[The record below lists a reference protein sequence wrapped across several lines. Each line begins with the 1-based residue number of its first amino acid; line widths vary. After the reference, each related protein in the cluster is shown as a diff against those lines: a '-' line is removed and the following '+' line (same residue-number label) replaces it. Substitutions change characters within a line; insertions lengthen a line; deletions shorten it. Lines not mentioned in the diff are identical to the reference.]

1 MDQCR
6 HTLEQHNWNIEV
18 LLQTPCGASPV
29 PELNQVVWAGFLPV
43 RPHPLTPEFAL
54 VTFYESILIL
64 LESWLGNTQQSS
76 YSCKQSLAW
85 HRTFLQCDVQA
96 AVDVFHVEMSTGV
109 SSS

>member
-18 LLQTPCGASPV
+18 LLQTPCAASPV
-29 PELNQVVWAGFLPV
+29 PGLNRVVRAGFLPL
-43 RPHPLTPEFAL
+43 RPHLLTPEYAP

-64 LESWLGNTQQSS
+64 LESWLGNMQQSS

-85 HRTFLQCDVQA
+85 HCTFLQCDVQA
-96 AVDVFHVEMSTGV
+96 AVDVFHAETSAGV